1 LWLVIYKINTKNK
14 EFMVNDKDAFYS
26 KLKVQLD
33 DTTEFPA
40 DYMYK
45 FIVPTT
51 ANQVK
56 EVEDLFHKAG
66 AVINTKKSKT
76 GKYASLTIV
85 IKMKNSETIIAYYK
99 KAEKI
104 KGIVSL

>member
-1 LWLVIYKINTKNK
+1 
-14 EFMVNDKDAFYS
+14 MSDKDEFYN

-33 DTTEFPA
+33 DTTDFPA
-40 DYMYK
+40 DYLYK

-51 ANQVK
+51 ENQVE
-56 EVEDLFHKAG
+56 EVENIFDNTG

-76 GKYASLTIV
+76 GKYISVSIILKV
-85 IKMKNSETIIAYYK
+85 KNSDQIIAYYK

-104 KGIVSL
+104 NGIISL

>member
-1 LWLVIYKINTKNK
+1 
-14 EFMVNDKDAFYS
+14 MSDKDEFYN

-33 DTTEFPA
+33 DTTDFPA
-40 DYMYK
+40 DYLYK

-51 ANQVK
+51 ENQVE
-56 EVEDLFHKAG
+56 EVENIFNNTG

-76 GKYASLTIV
+76 GKYISVSIILKV
-85 IKMKNSETIIAYYK
+85 KNSDQIIAYYK

-104 KGIVSL
+104 NGIISL